1 MRTSNSSAA
10 PKTARAVLAIASSTF
25 LFTTTLY
32 LNGGCAGSGTH
43 ATEQTAIKAYVQGV
57 LAYQKGDTDKAVA
70 NLQEAVNI
78 KGDLVMARSM
88 LGDLYRARANYDAAR
103 EQYEVASQLDPYD
116 YVHHFQL
123 GLALQFLQ
131 RFQEAAVSY
140 LKALDLKPDD
150 PPSNMYLGTVYM
162 VLVVNGGDTLA
173 PADAALLRKKAVHYA
188 ERATELD
195 PKSTAAWANF
205 AVVLDSDRQ
214 FARAEL
220 AYRKALDLDGSQTL
234 LELYLGE
241 NLIQQGKFAQARG
254 VFSELVKVQ
263 DTKLH
268 RLRLGDAYAGEKK
281 YDDALIQYHAALKHD
296 PNYYQA
302 YNKIAEVNILQYQA
316 GLGLNDEQR
325 KAAIDAWQQSLSIN
339 RLQPEVSQNYAKWVK
354 APAF

>member
-1 MRTSNSSAA
+1 MRISTPSAA
-10 PKTARAVLAIASSTF
+10 STTARAVLAIAGSTF
-25 LFTTTLY
+25 LLTTMLY
-32 LNGGCAGSGTH
+32 LNGGCAGS
-43 ATEQTAIKAYVQGV
+43 ATPAREQTAIKAYVQGV

-70 NLQEAVNI
+70 DLQEAVNI

-88 LGDLYRARANYDAAR
+88 LGDLYRARANYEGAR
-103 EQYEVASQLDPYD
+103 EQYEVASRLDPYD

-140 LKALDLKPDD
+140 LKALDLRPDD
-150 PPSNMYLGTVYM
+150 PPSNMYLGTIYM
-162 VLVVNGGDTLA
+162 VLVVNDNGTMS
-173 PADAALLRKKAVHYA
+173 PADAAFLRQKAVHYA
-188 ERATELD
+188 ERATQLD

-214 FARAEL
+214 FARAES
-220 AYRKALDLDGSQTL
+220 AYRKALDLDASQTL

-241 NLIQQGKFAQARG
+241 NLIQQRKFAEARS
-254 VFSELVKVQ
+254 VLSELVKIQ

-281 YDDALIQYHAALKHD
+281 YDDAMIQYHAALKHD
-296 PNYYQA
+296 ANYYQA
-302 YNKIAEVNILQYQA
+302 FNKIAEVNIVQYQA

-339 RLQPEVSQNYAKWVK
+339 RLQPEVAQSYAKWVK